1 MVTATLGKNLDPSM
15 PEQNDDVYNL
25 SPFLS
30 PTWLPSRPI
39 LGHCRGGSLTN
50 QILIAAFDTN
60 LTLMSSGAL

>member
-1 MVTATLGKNLDPSM
+1 MIYRYLDAKKKHLLDV
-15 PEQNDDVYNL
+15 EEVYNL

-60 LTLMSSGAL
+60 LTLMSSGAS